1 MSNIKNVAM
10 ITVCGRPNVGK
21 SSLTNALV
29 GEKVAIVSNKAQTT
43 RNRIYGVVNREDTQ
57 YILLDTPGLH
67 KPKSA
72 LGDYMVKVVTSSL
85 SDVDCA
91 LLLVEPI
98 PHVGGPEQAL
108 IDRIR
113 EEEIPCILCVNKI
126 DTVEPAELLPVIAAY
141 NQAWDGFDAIIPI
154 SAHTGSGLKD
164 LMKELRKYAQEGPQL
179 FPDGMTTD
187 QPERQV
193 MGEILRE
200 KLLLCLDKEIPH
212 GTAVEITKFSE
223 RDSGVIDVDATIYCE
238 KASHKGIIIGKQGA
252 MLKKISSL
260 ARQDMEKFM
269 GTKVYL
275 ETWVKVKENWRT
287 NKEEA
292 CGLRYSAGCRAGSEN
307 MRLVLSD
314 TALPTGLPV
323 REDWHYVD
331 LSQLKIADCMGCF
344 SCWVRT
350 PGRCVIRDDAVGV
363 YPLIAHSDHVI
374 YVSRLF
380 CGSYDVPMKTMLE
393 RAIPIQQA
401 FIRIHHGETHH
412 IQRAVAEKD
421 AVILA
426 YGDTGDEEQALFRLL
441 AARNAHNM
449 LFRSWSVRFLREEE
463 LAGAIREEVR
473 AWESS

>member
-193 MGEILRE
+193 CAEIIRE

-212 GTAVEITKFSE
+212 GTAVEITTFSE
-223 RDSGVIDVDATIYCE
+223 RDDGIIDLDATIYCE

-252 MLKKISSL
+252 MLKKASTL

-269 GTKVYL
+269 GTKVFL
-275 ETWVKVKENWRT
+275 ETWVKVKENWRD
-287 NKEEA
+287 NVN
-292 CGLRYSAGCRAGSEN
+292 Y
-307 MRLVLSD
+307 
-314 TALPTGLPV
+314 V
-323 REDWHYVD
+323 RSFGY
-331 LSQLKIADCMGCF
+331 
-344 SCWVRT
+344 
-350 PGRCVIRDDAVGV
+350 RD
-363 YPLIAHSDHVI
+363 
-374 YVSRLF
+374 
-380 CGSYDVPMKTMLE
+380 E
-393 RAIPIQQA
+393 
-401 FIRIHHGETHH
+401 
-412 IQRAVAEKD
+412 
-421 AVILA
+421 
-426 YGDTGDEEQALFRLL
+426 
-441 AARNAHNM
+441 
-449 LFRSWSVRFLREEE
+449 
-463 LAGAIREEVR
+463 
-473 AWESS
+473 

>member
-126 DTVEPAELLPVIAAY
+126 DTVEPAELLPVIASY
-141 NQAWDGFDAIIPI
+141 NHAWDSFNTILPI
-154 SAHTGSGLKD
+154 CAHLGSGLKD

-275 ETWVKVKENWRT
+275 ETWVKVKENWRD
-287 NKEEA
+287 NVN
-292 CGLRYSAGCRAGSEN
+292 Y
-307 MRLVLSD
+307 
-314 TALPTGLPV
+314 V
-323 REDWHYVD
+323 RSFGY
-331 LSQLKIADCMGCF
+331 
-344 SCWVRT
+344 
-350 PGRCVIRDDAVGV
+350 RD
-363 YPLIAHSDHVI
+363 
-374 YVSRLF
+374 
-380 CGSYDVPMKTMLE
+380 E
-393 RAIPIQQA
+393 
-401 FIRIHHGETHH
+401 
-412 IQRAVAEKD
+412 
-421 AVILA
+421 
-426 YGDTGDEEQALFRLL
+426 
-441 AARNAHNM
+441 
-449 LFRSWSVRFLREEE
+449 
-463 LAGAIREEVR
+463 
-473 AWESS
+473 